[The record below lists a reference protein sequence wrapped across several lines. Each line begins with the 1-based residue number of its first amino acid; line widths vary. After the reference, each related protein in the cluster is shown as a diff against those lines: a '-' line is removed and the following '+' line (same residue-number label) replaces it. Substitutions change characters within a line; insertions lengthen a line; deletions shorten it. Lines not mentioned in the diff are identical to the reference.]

1 MACLDTSV
9 LLDLLG
15 RGGRPRRRQAADV
28 VRRLIAGGESLTTT
42 RFNVAELWVGV
53 ARSRDRA
60 REERAIAA
68 VLGGLQVLEFDA
80 AAARVF
86 AEITGYLQRLG
97 RPAGDM
103 DVLIGAVAL
112 VNEEG
117 LVTRDAK
124 HFARM
129 PGLKVESY

>member
-60 REERAIAA
+60 REERAVAA

-86 AEITGYLQRLG
+86 AEITGYLQRLR

>member
-15 RGGRPRRRQAADV
+15 RGGRPRQRQAADV
-28 VRRLIAGGESLTTT
+28 VRRFIAGGEALTTT
-42 RFNVAELWVGV
+42 RFNVAELWVGA
-53 ARSRDRA
+53 ARARDRA
-60 REERAIAA
+60 REERAVAT

-86 AEITGYLQRLG
+86 AEITAHVQRLG
-97 RPAGDM
+97 RPACDM

-112 VNEEG
+112 VNGEG

-124 HFARM
+124 HFLRM
-129 PGLKVESY
+129 PGLSVESY